1 MFDIGFSE
9 ILIVATLT
17 LIIMGPKRLPE
28 TVKTITLWL
37 GRIRNF
43 INSAKVLGYNNFRIL
58 FNHILPLIVPPLIVT
73 SAANFASAILIESG
87 LSFLGIG
94 AQPPIPSWGG
104 MVKDHFR
111 YLLLGKPYLT
121 LLPGLTIMSL
131 VLAFMTLGNS
141 LRDALDIKN

>member
-43 INSAKVLGYNNFRIL
+43 INSAKVD
-58 FNHILPLIVPPLIVT
+58 
-73 SAANFASAILIESG
+73 IENEVGIDEIKKQLHNEKIMNEIEKSKRELNSISID
-87 LSFLGIG
+87 LS
-94 AQPPIPSWGG
+94 
-104 MVKDHFR
+104 
-111 YLLLGKPYLT
+111 
-121 LLPGLTIMSL
+121 MSQENEK
-131 VLAFMTLGNS
+131 G
-141 LRDALDIKN
+141 

>member
-43 INSAKVLGYNNFRIL
+43 INSAKVDIENEVGIDEIKKQLHNEKIL
-58 FNHILPLIVPPLIVT
+58 NE
-73 SAANFASAILIESG
+73 IEKSKRELNSISRD
-87 LSFLGIG
+87 LS
-94 AQPPIPSWGG
+94 
-104 MVKDHFR
+104 
-111 YLLLGKPYLT
+111 
-121 LLPGLTIMSL
+121 MSQENDK
-131 VLAFMTLGNS
+131 G
-141 LRDALDIKN
+141 

>member
-43 INSAKVLGYNNFRIL
+43 INSAKVE
-58 FNHILPLIVPPLIVT
+58 
-73 SAANFASAILIESG
+73 IENEV
-87 LSFLGIG
+87 GIDEIKK
-94 AQPPIPSWGG
+94 QLHNE
-104 MVKDHFR
+104 K
-111 YLLLGKPYLT
+111 
-121 LLPGLTIMSL
+121 IMNEIEKSKREL
-131 VLAFMTLGNS
+131 NS
-141 LRDALDIKN
+141 IS

>member
-43 INSAKVLGYNNFRIL
+43 INSAKVD
-58 FNHILPLIVPPLIVT
+58 
-73 SAANFASAILIESG
+73 IENEV
-87 LSFLGIG
+87 GIDE
-94 AQPPIPSWGG
+94 IKTVSYT
-104 MVKDHFR
+104 H
-111 YLLLGKPYLT
+111 
-121 LLPGLTIMSL
+121 
-131 VLAFMTLGNS
+131 
-141 LRDALDIKN
+141 LRAHET

>member
-43 INSAKVLGYNNFRIL
+43 INSAKVE
-58 FNHILPLIVPPLIVT
+58 
-73 SAANFASAILIESG
+73 IENEVGIDEIKKQLHNEKIMNEIEKSKRELNSISRD
-87 LSFLGIG
+87 LS
-94 AQPPIPSWGG
+94 
-104 MVKDHFR
+104 
-111 YLLLGKPYLT
+111 
-121 LLPGLTIMSL
+121 MSQENEK
-131 VLAFMTLGNS
+131 G
-141 LRDALDIKN
+141 

>member
-43 INSAKVLGYNNFRIL
+43 INSTKVD
-58 FNHILPLIVPPLIVT
+58 
-73 SAANFASAILIESG
+73 IENEVGIDEIKKQLHNEKIMNEIEKSKRELNSISKD
-87 LSFLGIG
+87 LS
-94 AQPPIPSWGG
+94 
-104 MVKDHFR
+104 
-111 YLLLGKPYLT
+111 
-121 LLPGLTIMSL
+121 MSQENEK
-131 VLAFMTLGNS
+131 G
-141 LRDALDIKN
+141 

>member
-43 INSAKVLGYNNFRIL
+43 INSAKVE
-58 FNHILPLIVPPLIVT
+58 
-73 SAANFASAILIESG
+73 IENEVGIDEIKKQLHNEKIRNEIEKSKRELNSISKD
-87 LSFLGIG
+87 LS
-94 AQPPIPSWGG
+94 
-104 MVKDHFR
+104 
-111 YLLLGKPYLT
+111 
-121 LLPGLTIMSL
+121 MSQENEK
-131 VLAFMTLGNS
+131 G
-141 LRDALDIKN
+141 

>member
-43 INSAKVLGYNNFRIL
+43 INSAKVE
-58 FNHILPLIVPPLIVT
+58 
-73 SAANFASAILIESG
+73 IENEV
-87 LSFLGIG
+87 GIDEIKK
-94 AQPPIPSWGG
+94 QLHNEKIMNEIEKSKRELNSIS
-104 MVKDHFR
+104 KD
-111 YLLLGKPYLT
+111 L
-121 LLPGLTIMSL
+121 
-131 VLAFMTLGNS
+131 
-141 LRDALDIKN
+141 

>member
-43 INSAKVLGYNNFRIL
+43 INSAKVD
-58 FNHILPLIVPPLIVT
+58 
-73 SAANFASAILIESG
+73 IENEVGIDEIKKQLHNEKIMNEIEKSKRELNSISKD
-87 LSFLGIG
+87 LS
-94 AQPPIPSWGG
+94 
-104 MVKDHFR
+104 
-111 YLLLGKPYLT
+111 
-121 LLPGLTIMSL
+121 MSQENEK
-131 VLAFMTLGNS
+131 G
-141 LRDALDIKN
+141 

>member
-43 INSAKVLGYNNFRIL
+43 INSAKVE
-58 FNHILPLIVPPLIVT
+58 
-73 SAANFASAILIESG
+73 IENEVGIDEIRKQLHNEKIMNEIEKSKRELNSISKD
-87 LSFLGIG
+87 LS
-94 AQPPIPSWGG
+94 
-104 MVKDHFR
+104 
-111 YLLLGKPYLT
+111 
-121 LLPGLTIMSL
+121 MSQENEK
-131 VLAFMTLGNS
+131 G
-141 LRDALDIKN
+141 

>member
-43 INSAKVLGYNNFRIL
+43 INSAKVEIENEVGIDEIKKQLHNEKIMNEIEKSKRELNSISKDL
-58 FNHILPLIVPPLIVT
+58 SMLSLIHI
-73 SAANFASAILIESG
+73 
-87 LSFLGIG
+87 
-94 AQPPIPSWGG
+94 
-104 MVKDHFR
+104 
-111 YLLLGKPYLT
+111 
-121 LLPGLTIMSL
+121 
-131 VLAFMTLGNS
+131 
-141 LRDALDIKN
+141 

>member
-43 INSAKVLGYNNFRIL
+43 INSAKVDIENEVGIDEIKKQLHNEKIL
-58 FNHILPLIVPPLIVT
+58 NE
-73 SAANFASAILIESG
+73 IEKSKRELNSISRD
-87 LSFLGIG
+87 LS
-94 AQPPIPSWGG
+94 
-104 MVKDHFR
+104 
-111 YLLLGKPYLT
+111 
-121 LLPGLTIMSL
+121 MSQENEK
-131 VLAFMTLGNS
+131 G
-141 LRDALDIKN
+141 

>member
-43 INSAKVLGYNNFRIL
+43 INSAKVE
-58 FNHILPLIVPPLIVT
+58 
-73 SAANFASAILIESG
+73 IENEVGIDEIKKQLHNEKIMTEIEKSKRELNSISKD
-87 LSFLGIG
+87 LS
-94 AQPPIPSWGG
+94 
-104 MVKDHFR
+104 
-111 YLLLGKPYLT
+111 
-121 LLPGLTIMSL
+121 MSQENEK
-131 VLAFMTLGNS
+131 G
-141 LRDALDIKN
+141 

>member
-43 INSAKVLGYNNFRIL
+43 INSAKVE
-58 FNHILPLIVPPLIVT
+58 
-73 SAANFASAILIESG
+73 IENEVGIDEIKKQLHNEKIMNEIEKSKRELNSISKD
-87 LSFLGIG
+87 LS
-94 AQPPIPSWGG
+94 
-104 MVKDHFR
+104 
-111 YLLLGKPYLT
+111 
-121 LLPGLTIMSL
+121 MSQENEQ
-131 VLAFMTLGNS
+131 G
-141 LRDALDIKN
+141 

>member
-43 INSAKVLGYNNFRIL
+43 INSAKVE
-58 FNHILPLIVPPLIVT
+58 
-73 SAANFASAILIESG
+73 IENEVGIDEIKKQLHNEKIMNESEKSKRELNSISKD
-87 LSFLGIG
+87 LS
-94 AQPPIPSWGG
+94 
-104 MVKDHFR
+104 
-111 YLLLGKPYLT
+111 
-121 LLPGLTIMSL
+121 MSQENEK
-131 VLAFMTLGNS
+131 G
-141 LRDALDIKN
+141 

>member
-43 INSAKVLGYNNFRIL
+43 INSAKVDIENEVGIDEIKKQLHNEKIMNEIEKSKRELNSISKDLSMSCLLY
-58 FNHILPLIVPPLIVT
+58 T
-73 SAANFASAILIESG
+73 S
-87 LSFLGIG
+87 
-94 AQPPIPSWGG
+94 PS
-104 MVKDHFR
+104 
-111 YLLLGKPYLT
+111 P
-121 LLPGLTIMSL
+121 
-131 VLAFMTLGNS
+131 
-141 LRDALDIKN
+141 RD

>member
-43 INSAKVLGYNNFRIL
+43 INSAKVEIENEVGIDEIKKQLHNEKIMNEIEKSKRELNSISKDL
-58 FNHILPLIVPPLIVT
+58 SMSQENELSLIHI
-73 SAANFASAILIESG
+73 
-87 LSFLGIG
+87 
-94 AQPPIPSWGG
+94 
-104 MVKDHFR
+104 
-111 YLLLGKPYLT
+111 
-121 LLPGLTIMSL
+121 
-131 VLAFMTLGNS
+131 
-141 LRDALDIKN
+141 

>member
-43 INSAKVLGYNNFRIL
+43 INSAKVD
-58 FNHILPLIVPPLIVT
+58 
-73 SAANFASAILIESG
+73 IENEVGIDEIKKQLHNEKIMNEIEKSKRELNSMSKD
-87 LSFLGIG
+87 LS
-94 AQPPIPSWGG
+94 
-104 MVKDHFR
+104 
-111 YLLLGKPYLT
+111 
-121 LLPGLTIMSL
+121 MSQENEK
-131 VLAFMTLGNS
+131 G
-141 LRDALDIKN
+141 

>member
-43 INSAKVLGYNNFRIL
+43 INSAKVD
-58 FNHILPLIVPPLIVT
+58 
-73 SAANFASAILIESG
+73 IENEVGIDEIKKQLHNEKIMNEIEKSKRELNSISKE
-87 LSFLGIG
+87 LS
-94 AQPPIPSWGG
+94 
-104 MVKDHFR
+104 
-111 YLLLGKPYLT
+111 
-121 LLPGLTIMSL
+121 MSQENEK
-131 VLAFMTLGNS
+131 G
-141 LRDALDIKN
+141 

>member
-43 INSAKVLGYNNFRIL
+43 INSAKVE
-58 FNHILPLIVPPLIVT
+58 
-73 SAANFASAILIESG
+73 IENEVGIDEIKKQLHNEKIMNEIEKSKRELNSISKG
-87 LSFLGIG
+87 LS
-94 AQPPIPSWGG
+94 
-104 MVKDHFR
+104 
-111 YLLLGKPYLT
+111 
-121 LLPGLTIMSL
+121 MSQENEK
-131 VLAFMTLGNS
+131 G
-141 LRDALDIKN
+141 

>member
-43 INSAKVLGYNNFRIL
+43 INSAKVD
-58 FNHILPLIVPPLIVT
+58 
-73 SAANFASAILIESG
+73 IENEVGMDEIKKQLHNEKIMNEIEKSKRELNSISKD
-87 LSFLGIG
+87 LS
-94 AQPPIPSWGG
+94 
-104 MVKDHFR
+104 
-111 YLLLGKPYLT
+111 
-121 LLPGLTIMSL
+121 MSQENEK
-131 VLAFMTLGNS
+131 G
-141 LRDALDIKN
+141 

>member
-43 INSAKVLGYNNFRIL
+43 INSAKVD
-58 FNHILPLIVPPLIVT
+58 
-73 SAANFASAILIESG
+73 IENEV
-87 LSFLGIG
+87 GIDE
-94 AQPPIPSWGG
+94 I
-104 MVKDHFR
+104 
-111 YLLLGKPYLT
+111 
-121 LLPGLTIMSL
+121 
-131 VLAFMTLGNS
+131 
-141 LRDALDIKN
+141 